1 MREGVYMCVSVCVGI
16 CTCMWGWGCSGH
28 PAARWAA
35 LFLWKREGGQR
46 ESDLAAPIAGQGG
59 WGRAA
64 TEPVPASDSSAV
76 PPAAKVAPGEP
87 RKLSGQPTL

>member
-1 MREGVYMCVSVCVGI
+1 MREGVYTCVSVCVGI

-46 ESDLAAPIAGQGG
+46 ESDLAPIAGQGG